1 MAYPIIKSVWDNFT
15 TAYQN
20 AREARAREERA
31 KELSMREFD
40 ANQRSWNEDDRVGD
54 EYTNYISPAK
64 QYALRGFGWADEL
77 RAAAQGGNV
86 AMAKMN
92 SGAKTQFATPENQAL
107 ITQSATDKLKQIAFE
122 NAAFNK
128 LLTPQ
133 QRALAVTAPYTQ
145 RALIGAQTNEDF
157 KNWFDPEQ
165 SAWRNQNTKD
175 SITLGRMNNKRYI
188 DEANSQLT
196 EMQNAENK
204 STTEKETARLLSRYP
219 APTIAAQTPMSAMAA
234 KQPTTTEAV
243 RPLTAGE
250 SFDAARLNRRAI
262 EQRLALVGLAERT
275 KNPSLYQTLLDSL
288 NQAKINEAIA
298 QDAWMKSPEAIA
310 LQKAYIR

>member
-1 MAYPIIKSVWDNFT
+1 
-15 TAYQN
+15 
-20 AREARAREERA
+20 
-31 KELSMREFD
+31 
-40 ANQRSWNEDDRVGD
+40 
-54 EYTNYISPAK
+54 
-64 QYALRGFGWADEL
+64 
-77 RAAAQGGNV
+77 
-86 AMAKMN
+86 
-92 SGAKTQFATPENQAL
+92 
-107 ITQSATDKLKQIAFE
+107 
-122 NAAFNK
+122 
-128 LLTPQ
+128 
-133 QRALAVTAPYTQ
+133 
-145 RALIGAQTNEDF
+145 
-157 KNWFDPEQ
+157 
-165 SAWRNQNTKD
+165 
-175 SITLGRMNNKRYI
+175 
-188 DEANSQLT
+188 
-196 EMQNAENK
+196 MQNAENK
-204 STTEKETARLLSRYP
+204 STTQKETARLLSRYP

>member
-1 MAYPIIKSVWDNFT
+1 MAYPIIKSVFDNFT

-40 ANQRSWNEDDRVGD
+40 ANQRAWNQDYRIGD
-54 EYTNYISPAK
+54 EYTNYISPAN

-86 AMAKMN
+86 AIAKMN

-122 NAAFNK
+122 NAAFNN
-128 LLTPQ
+128 LTQ
-133 QRALAVTAPYTQ
+133 QQKMLVVNAPYTQ

-157 KNWFDPEQ
+157 QNWFDP
-165 SAWRNQNTKD
+165 NQVAGRKQNQKD
-175 SITLGRMNNKRYI
+175 LTTLGRINNEYNI
-188 DEANSQLT
+188 GIANSQLT

-204 STTEKETARLLSRYP
+204 STTEKETARLLSRNP
-219 APTIAAQTPMSAMAA
+219 APTTSSNNSSTNPMQGMVNSNNSELNKLIIARDAVVSEMTPMIRSGIGMENAKYQALNLKLAA
-234 KQPTTTEAV
+234 IN
-243 RPLTAGE
+243 
-250 SFDAARLNRRAI
+250 DAILQSR
-262 EQRLALVGLAERT
+262 V
-275 KNPSLYQTLLDSL
+275 
-288 NQAKINEAIA
+288 NQI
-298 QDAWMKSPEAIA
+298 P
-310 LQKAYIR
+310 R